1 MTTLNTENQVTT
13 DSQVNT
19 MNNTEIQ
26 VREEA
31 IVKAIVSN
39 AKGKANLEATKVK
52 GKASVEATKAIH
64 QADKPATKSIITPKM
79 KQDREIKRI
88 RDQETELTTKAYQG
102 IQLEYNS
109 KFSVPS
115 VSRYRDLNN
124 YLEAFTKIS
133 IGDTVV
139 KVWIIGE
146 GMKSDILGRVMF
158 DSGYIFTSAS
168 GNDYKLVGTI
178 DKLFTPSNETIR
190 EDLTVLIDRYL
201 SMNVKELELK
211 ASNSLKE
218 KLATKKSKTN
228 QALATYS

>member
-1 MTTLNTENQVTT
+1 MTTLNTDNQVTT
-13 DSQVNT
+13 ENQVNT

-52 GKASVEATKAIH
+52 GKASVGTVN

-178 DKLFTPSNETIR
+178 DKLFTPSNETVR
-190 EDLTVLIDRYL
+190 EDLTSLIDRYL

-228 QALATYS
+228 QAIETYD